1 MLRSD
6 QSLKEICSPIV
17 FNTKGILH
25 GTGSER
31 LLVMATGRDWFF
43 WSTGPKSINLLAR
56 NSPFLAHPA
65 ALPPSQRGPE
75 L

>member
-25 GTGSER
+25 GTGSEW
-31 LLVMATGRDWFF
+31 LLVMGTGMDWFF

-56 NSPFLAHPA
+56 NSTFLAHPA
-65 ALPPSQRGPE
+65 ALHPSQRGPE